1 MMRFIFFAEQ
11 GMVQIGGEAISLL
24 PKEYALLYYLYR
36 HVNQLCTR
44 EQLLNAVWP
53 MEYPTDRTV
62 DDHIYR
68 LRKKLKR
75 WAHIVSIQTVRG
87 QGYRMTFNTSSS
99 VNPLAKDDEI
109 AASYITLLDKYHLFG
124 QGEAM
129 QVLAENQY
137 TLGFRFAEE
146 KRLYL
151 EAVKGNFSF
160 FLRPDLSFTQKAF
173 YLLFLYWYIQPDS
186 EKALEYIEKASAKHV
201 LPPLWHE
208 EMKFNIIDLY
218 IETKRFMQARQALNR
233 YEQKIYEPDMQ
244 GFRLFF
250 YNKKLLLSVLE
261 KNHVEA
267 HKWIQHIE
275 QLLPSHPYLRE
286 KGLFLV
292 IKGLWLL
299 SQKCF
304 VKADTSIEEGLF
316 MLQTS
321 RFTPHLIYGARLL
334 RYFSSPLIEEHSKIV
349 TRYGQTWEELSETYS
364 FPNLEQRIRQQLDY
378 FL

>member
-1 MMRFIFFAEQ
+1 MMKLIFFAEQ
-11 GMVQIGGEAISLL
+11 GMVQTGGETISLL

-36 HVNQLCTR
+36 HINQLCTR

-109 AASYITLLDKYHLFG
+109 AASYTTLLDKYHLFG

-129 QVLAENQY
+129 QVLAENQS

-186 EKALEYIEKASAKHV
+186 EKALEYIERASAKHV

-218 IETKRFMQARQALNR
+218 IETKRFMQARQVLNR

-267 HKWIQHIE
+267 QKWIQHIE

-286 KGLFLV
+286 EGLFLV

-304 VKADTSIEEGLF
+304 AEADTSIEEGLF
-316 MLQTS
+316 ALQTS

-334 RYFSSPLIEEHSKIV
+334 RYFSSPLIEGHPKIV
-349 TRYGQTWEELSETYS
+349 ARYGQTWEELSETYFFS
-364 FPNLEQRIRQQLDY
+364 TLEQRIRQQLDY

>member
-1 MMRFIFFAEQ
+1 MMKLTFFAEQ
-11 GMVQIGGEAISLL
+11 GIVQTGGETITLL
-24 PKEYALLYYLYR
+24 PKEHALLYYLYR
-36 HVNQLCTR
+36 HANQLCTR

-75 WAHIVSIQTVRG
+75 WIHIVSIQTVRG
-87 QGYRMTFNTSSS
+87 QGYRLIFNTSFPI
-99 VNPLAKDDEI
+99 NPLTKDNEI
-109 AASYITLLDKYHLFG
+109 TASYTALLDKYHLFG

-129 QVLAENQY
+129 QVLAANQSA
-137 TLGFRFAEE
+137 LGFRVAEE
-146 KRLYL
+146 KQLYL

-160 FLRPDLSFTQKAF
+160 FLRPDLSFKQKGF
-173 YLLFLYWYIQPDS
+173 YLLFLYWHIQPNS
-186 EKALEYIEKASAKHV
+186 EKALEYIKKASARQV

-233 YEQKIYEPDMQ
+233 YEQQICEPDMQ

-261 KNHVEA
+261 KNHAEA
-267 HKWIQHIE
+267 QKWIQHIE

-299 SQKCF
+299 SQKRF
-304 VKADTSIEEGLF
+304 SKADTSIEEGLF
-316 MLQTS
+316 ALQTS
-321 RFTPHLIYGARLL
+321 RFIPHLIYGARLL
-334 RYFSSPLIEEHSKIV
+334 RYFSSPLITEHPEV
-349 TRYGQTWEELSETYS
+349 TARYGQTWEELSELYAFS
-364 FPNLEQRIRQQLDY
+364 FLEQRIRQQLDH